1 MPELPEVET
10 FKKYFDN
17 TSLNK
22 TVKDIKIRDNRIL
35 KIPEEQF
42 IKEVKGQTFKSTLR
56 HGKYLFVKL
65 NSKYIVFHFGMT
77 GDFEYFNDL
86 NDEPIHSRI
95 LFELN
100 NGYYLSYISMRM
112 FGKVDLTNTVKEFL
126 KKKRLGPD
134 GYTMTIEEFKD
145 TLKRR
150 SAIAKTAL
158 MDQSIIAGIGNLY
171 SDEIL
176 FRTKIHPK
184 TKINLLTDAKLVDLF
199 NNIKE
204 VLKFG
209 IENEGD
215 LSIYPNNFLIPHR
228 VLEEKCP
235 ICGTILQRYEI
246 SGRHGFFCAT
256 CQSLK

>member
-1 MPELPEVET
+1 
-10 FKKYFDN
+10 
-17 TSLNK
+17 
-22 TVKDIKIRDNRIL
+22 
-35 KIPEEQF
+35 
-42 IKEVKGQTFKSTLR
+42 
-56 HGKYLFVKL
+56 
-65 NSKYIVFHFGMT
+65 
-77 GDFEYFNDL
+77 
-86 NDEPIHSRI
+86 
-95 LFELN
+95 
-100 NGYYLSYISMRM
+100 
-112 FGKVDLTNTVKEFL
+112 
-126 KKKRLGPD
+126 
-134 GYTMTIEEFKD
+134 MTIEEFKD

-256 CQSLK
+256 CQSLKWTLKGASL